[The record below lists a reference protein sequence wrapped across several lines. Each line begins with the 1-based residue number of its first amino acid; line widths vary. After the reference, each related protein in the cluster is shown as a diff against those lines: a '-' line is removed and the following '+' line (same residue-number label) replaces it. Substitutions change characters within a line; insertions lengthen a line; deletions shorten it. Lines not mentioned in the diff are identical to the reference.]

1 MEKDVEKTVE
11 MLFAKLEEELEISK
25 LPDTLP
31 IIDEENNC
39 ID

>member
-11 MLFAKLEEELEISK
+11 MLFEKLEEEIEISK
-25 LPDTLP
+25 LPDNLP

-39 ID
+39 VD